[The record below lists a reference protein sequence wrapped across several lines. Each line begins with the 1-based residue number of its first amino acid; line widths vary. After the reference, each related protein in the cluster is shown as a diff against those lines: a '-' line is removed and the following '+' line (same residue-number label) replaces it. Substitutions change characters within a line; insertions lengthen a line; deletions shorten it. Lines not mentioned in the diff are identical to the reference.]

1 MGWLFRRIKGV
12 AIRLFYWGNEV
23 KVLSLFDGIS
33 CGKVA
38 LERAGFKNFRYYASE
53 IDKNAIK
60 VSQDNHSDIVRLGD
74 VTKLSYKDG
83 FLITENSKRYVGKI
97 DLLIGGSPCQSFSQA
112 AAISGNQNGLNG
124 KSKLFYEYLRL
135 LNEVRDFNPNV
146 KFLLENVKMSKD
158 SKEQLDNHLGVQ
170 GKYLNS
176 ELVSFQKRPRFY
188 WTNWDWESP
197 EDKKVNFQDFKECGD
212 LSKYKVNKTPSREK
226 MWANGFGK
234 GGIESCANVTRSE
247 KVYCLT
253 LKQDRSP
260 NSGLIEYEDF
270 CRYLTQK
277 ELEQAQTLPP
287 GYTKAVSYNQA
298 QAVLGNGWTVDA
310 IAHILKGL

>member
-1 MGWLFRRIKGV
+1 M
-12 AIRLFYWGNEV
+12 

-60 VSQDNHSDIVRLGD
+60 VSQDNHNDIVRLGD
-74 VTKLSYKDG
+74 VTKLHYENG
-83 FLITENSKRYVGKI
+83 FLISENGKRYVGKI

-112 AAISGNQNGLNG
+112 AVMTENQTGLNG

-135 LNEVRDFNPNV
+135 LREVREFNPDV
-146 KFLLENVKMSKD
+146 KFLLENVKMKKE
-158 SKEQLDNHLGVQ
+158 SKEQLDEYLGVT
-170 GKYLNS
+170 GKYFNS

-188 WTNWDWESP
+188 WTNWDWDLP
-197 EDKKVNFQDFKECGD
+197 NDLNINFQNFKEDGD

-226 MWANGFGK
+226 MWANGIGK
-234 GGIESCANVTRSE
+234 GGIYSCFNITNSN

-253 LKQDRSP
+253 MKQDRAP

-270 CRYLTQK
+270 CRYLTQS
-277 ELEQAQTLPP
+277 ELEQAQTLPI
-287 GYTKAVSYNQA
+287 GYTKSVSYNQA

-310 IAHILKGL
+310 IAHIFSYLK

>member
-1 MGWLFRRIKGV
+1 M
-12 AIRLFYWGNEV
+12 

-38 LERAGFKNFRYYASE
+38 LERAGFSNLRYYASE

-60 VSQDNHSDIVRLGD
+60 VSEDNHNDIVRLGD

-83 FLITENSKRYVGKI
+83 FLIGDGFKRYVGKI

-112 AAISGNQNGLNG
+112 AVMTENQTGLSG

-135 LNEVRDFNPNV
+135 LEEVRAFNPNI
-146 KFLLENVKMSKD
+146 KFLLENVKMKKESKC
-158 SKEQLDNHLGVQ
+158 QLDHYLGVE

-188 WTNWDWESP
+188 WTNWDWDLPNDSNI
-197 EDKKVNFQDFKECGD
+197 NFQNFKEDGD

-226 MWANGFGK
+226 MWANGVGK
-234 GGIESCANVTRSE
+234 GGIDSCFNITNSN

-253 LKQDRSP
+253 MKQDRAP

-270 CRYLTQK
+270 CRYLTQS
-277 ELEQAQTLPP
+277 ELEQAQTLPI
-287 GYTKAVSYNQA
+287 GYTKSVSYNQA

-310 IAHILKGL
+310 IAHIFSYLK